1 MSAEDSRRSHVLSQG
16 LLSMLAYGVN
26 FAASFVAI
34 IGMIRIL
41 DEASYGLF
49 ALAIQIVS
57 FTAMISDFGIGP
69 VIMRRMAINP
79 GACGRILLE
88 ATTARSLL
96 LLPTW
101 ILSLVIGWMLEP
113 DGTFFLLLNLML
125 LNTLISSK
133 LPVLRGTL
141 EAFYRSQSRM
151 GFPTLTMAVDS
162 IVLLGAVIAMP
173 AMFTDPVM
181 AMALYTGSNVVGASL
196 LTAGTIRLAR
206 RLNTETV
213 TISWSAVRAL
223 LISSAPLALY
233 LVLNA
238 LHVSI
243 DTMYL
248 KLFHDN
254 QTVGVFNAAL
264 RIMTPLAVFPTI
276 VAISAAP
283 SFARASIAGDEE
295 GSGRMSALFSL
306 GVKTLLLG
314 SVLLAGFGLTNAELL
329 VSIAFREKFTDAAVP
344 MAVLFIAF
352 LPMAL
357 NIFMVEVNN
366 ARDRL
371 RTNTMFAMLI
381 ASVSVLAG
389 PPLVLHFG
397 ATGAA
402 TTKLAAVSAGLVF
415 LLLRSRDGLTMPV
428 RAVIWKAAA
437 LFALLLIPRLLLDGF
452 HPLISNGTALLCV
465 TGGIIMLRIYSS
477 EEIARW
483 QALFTGMLRRA
494 G

>member
-1 MSAEDSRRSHVLSQG
+1 MSADDSRQSGILSQG

-41 DEASYGLF
+41 GEASYGLF

-88 ATTARSLL
+88 ATSARALL
-96 LLPTW
+96 LVPTW
-101 ILSLVIGWMLEP
+101 AISLVIGWVLEP
-113 DGTFFLLLNLML
+113 GGTFFLLLNLML

-173 AMFTDPVM
+173 VMFTDPVT
-181 AMALYTGSNVVGASL
+181 AMALYTGSNIVGAFL
-196 LTAGTIRLAR
+196 LTAGTVRLAR
-206 RLNTETV
+206 RLNTEAVTV
-213 TISWSAVRAL
+213 SWTAVRAL
-223 LISSAPLALY
+223 ITASAPLALY

-243 DTMYL
+243 DTIYL

-283 SFARASIAGDEE
+283 SFARASVAEDEQ
-295 GSGRMSALFSL
+295 GSERMSALFSL

-314 SVLLAGFGLTNAELL
+314 SVLLAGFGVTNADLL
-329 VSIAFREKFTDAAVP
+329 VSIAFQEKFADAAVP
-344 MAVLFIAF
+344 MAVLFITF

-371 RTNTMFAMLI
+371 RTNTMFAVVI
-381 ASVSVLAG
+381 AAVSVLAG
-389 PPLVLHFG
+389 PLLVMHFG
-397 ATGAA
+397 AAGAA
-402 TTKLAAVSAGLVF
+402 STKLAAVCAGLIF
-415 LLLRSRDGLTMPV
+415 LLLRSRDGLSMPV
-428 RAVIWKAAA
+428 RPVIWKAIV

-452 HPLISNGTALLCV
+452 HPLLSNAVALLCV
-465 TGGIIMLRIYSS
+465 TGGMVVLRVYSS

-483 QALFTGMLRRA
+483 RSLFSGMLRRT